1 MSVAVGTCLPE
12 LKTPV
17 AEWSTAADD
26 VQGPFPCVR
35 ELLVDWF
42 GLSQGFMQVNLVGL
56 GSHEVWAYRKL
67 WDR

>member
-26 VQGPFPCVR
+26 VQGPLPCVR
-35 ELLVDWF
+35 ELLVDWL
-42 GLSQGFMQVNLVGL
+42 GLSQG
-56 GSHEVWAYRKL
+56 
-67 WDR
+67 